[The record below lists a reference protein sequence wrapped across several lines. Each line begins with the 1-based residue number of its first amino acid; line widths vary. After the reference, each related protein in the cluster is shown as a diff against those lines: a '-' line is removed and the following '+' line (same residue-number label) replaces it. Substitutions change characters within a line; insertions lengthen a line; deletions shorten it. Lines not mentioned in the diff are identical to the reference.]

1 MAARDLLR
9 LLGIKTAP
17 DAEPGMFSQNPTIIG
32 GGGHYVFHGVSPRLS
47 PGSTAYYLQ
56 READGFVS
64 KLGLRDASRFKKPG
78 AAQQGWSPYSE
89 PFMYRTDPIVPMVGE
104 NPHISFFLAA
114 DELRLK
120 INEGVTE
127 VADGI
132 GQYAAMVT
140 VVYTPITAIPLP
152 EQGYRLVCEIGQFV
166 ASQDTIL
173 NANESAS
180 LSGEVPVT
188 TPDNITFKYLLLMQE
203 ELKMRG
209 MLKHLDRSNASAFD
223 RRKIVTDVMK
233 HNAIRVSE
241 ELPLRLSE

>member
-1 MAARDLLR
+1 
-9 LLGIKTAP
+9 
-17 DAEPGMFSQNPTIIG
+17 MFSQSPTIIG
-32 GGGHYVFHGVSPRLS
+32 GGGHYVFCGTSPRLS

-56 READGFVS
+56 REEDGFIS
-64 KLGLRDASRFKKPG
+64 KLGLRDTAGFRKKAETALPG
-78 AAQQGWSPYSE
+78 WKPYTE

-140 VVYTPITAIPLP
+140 VVYTPITALPLP
-152 EQGYRLVCEIGQFV
+152 ERGYRLICEIGQFV
-166 ASQDTIL
+166 AERDAIL
-173 NANESAS
+173 NANEAAS

-209 MLKHLDRSNASAFD
+209 MLKHLDMPNASAFD

-233 HNAIRVSE
+233 HSAIRVPE
-241 ELPLRLSE
+241 ELPLRISE

>member
-1 MAARDLLR
+1 
-9 LLGIKTAP
+9 
-17 DAEPGMFSQNPTIIG
+17 MFAQSPMIVG
-32 GGGHYVFHGVSPRLS
+32 GGGHYVYHGVSPRLA

-56 READGFVS
+56 RKEDGFIS
-64 KLGLRDASRFKKPG
+64 KLGLRDNASFKKKAENSLPG
-78 AAQQGWSPYSE
+78 WRPFTE
-89 PFMYRTDPIVPMVGE
+89 PFMYQTDPIVPLVGE

-127 VADGI
+127 VSDGI

-140 VVYTPITAIPLP
+140 VVYTPITALPLP
-152 EQGYRLVCEIGQFV
+152 ERGYRLICEIGQFV
-166 ASQDTIL
+166 ASREDII
-173 NANESAS
+173 NANEAAS

-188 TPDNITFKYLLLMQE
+188 TPDNITFKFLLLMQE

-209 MLKHLDRSNASAFD
+209 MLKHLDMPNASAFD

-233 HNAIRVSE
+233 HSLIRVPE
-241 ELPLRLSE
+241 ELPLRISE